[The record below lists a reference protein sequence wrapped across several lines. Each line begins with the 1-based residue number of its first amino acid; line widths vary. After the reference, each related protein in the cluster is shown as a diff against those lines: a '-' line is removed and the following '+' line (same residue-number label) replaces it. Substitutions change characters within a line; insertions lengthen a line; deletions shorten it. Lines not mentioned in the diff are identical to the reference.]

1 MLTLSPGWEL
11 DVDRGPDGLLVKVR
25 KPSAHDV
32 PGQPLAEVL
41 WELLGRHSV
50 HRLLLEL
57 DQIRH
62 LDEDLIEQL
71 LELQGRIE
79 SHGGILRICGLSPYN
94 RRLLLERHLDD
105 RLVPYCDRSDAVLGH
120 PLPRQPR

>member
-25 KPSAHDV
+25 KPSAHDA
-32 PGQPLAEVL
+32 PRQPLADVL
-41 WELLGRHSV
+41 WELLERHSV

-57 DQIRH
+57 DQIR
-62 LDEDLIEQL
+62 LDEDMIEQL
-71 LELQGRIE
+71 LELQVRIE
-79 SHGGILRICGLSPYN
+79 SHGGMLRICGLSPSN
-94 RRLLLERHLDD
+94 RRLFSKRHLDD

-120 PLPRQPR
+120 PLPHQPR